1 MKARPSQPL
10 QIILAGAIALS
21 AGGAFGQAVPA
32 PSAPPAVLVTSASG
46 GDLKHAERAGDQFGA
61 FAGSRENTEAL
72 ALALRNGSEV
82 TLLGTEGTATTFTP
96 ATGHMGH
103 GNVTKSMA
111 LAQRQLAAIGIS
123 NPTPQQVE
131 AALNGGPVTVG
142 SGADA
147 RTVEMQGILRLRADG
162 MGWGKIAH
170 TVGVK
175 PGQGFRPTYVPPA
188 DGIVTPYGDAQ
199 RVRVEERVGGR
210 GQVADGSGNA
220 LTTRS
225 EIRSRAETRGVT
237 TAQGDL
243 HRTRTEERVRTRE
256 RTVDAGGNQIRT
268 RSELRTRTEARGVVT
283 AAGGAPVSGTEVR
296 GHKGGGTEIAHRHGG
311 RALGSG
317 IVTAAG
323 APAVGGQATRGA
335 EARIQRG
342 GGGEA
347 VHGGGRHAASGS
359 GVVSAAGNTVAMNGG
374 ARSSGGNGGGNG
386 RGGGGKR

>member
-32 PSAPPAVLVTSASG
+32 PSAPPAVLITAASG

-82 TLLGTEGTATTFTP
+82 TLLGTDGTTTTFTP

-175 PGQGFRPTYVPPA
+175 PGQGFKPTHVPPA
-188 DGIVTPYGDAQ
+188 DGVVTPYGDTH
-199 RVRVEERVGGR
+199 RVRVEGRVGDR
-210 GQVADGSGNA
+210 RQMLDG
-220 LTTRS
+220 
-225 EIRSRAETRGVT
+225 
-237 TAQGDL
+237 
-243 HRTRTEERVRTRE
+243 
-256 RTVDAGGNQIRT
+256 GGNQIRT
-268 RSELRTRTEARGVVT
+268 RSELRTRTDARGVVT
-283 AAGGAPVSGTEVR
+283 AAGGAPVSGTEAR
-296 GHKGGGTEIAHRHGG
+296 GHKGGGTEIARRHGG

-323 APAVGGQATRGA
+323 APAVGGPAARGA

-342 GGGEA
+342 GGAEA
-347 VHGGGRHAASGS
+347 VHGGGRQAASGS
-359 GVVSAAGNTVAMNGG
+359 GVVSAAGNTVAMNAGL
-374 ARSSGGNGGGNG
+374 RSGGGNGGGNG
-386 RGGGGKR
+386 HGGGKR